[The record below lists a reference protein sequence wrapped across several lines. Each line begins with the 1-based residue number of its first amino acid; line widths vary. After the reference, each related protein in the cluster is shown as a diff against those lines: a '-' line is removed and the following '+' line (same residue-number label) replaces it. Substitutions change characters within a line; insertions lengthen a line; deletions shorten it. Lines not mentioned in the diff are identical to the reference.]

1 MESRSHL
8 GFGAC
13 VGAFAVHAG
22 GVSQVPPWIS
32 DCNCWM
38 PWAKR
43 RKAYENVPQS
53 SEAARCVG
61 LKVSQEKRWCTF
73 TGILHMLLTL

>member
-8 GFGAC
+8 DFGAC

-22 GVSQVPPWIS
+22 GVSQVLTVIAG
-32 DCNCWM
+32 CHGLKALLCG
-38 PWAKR
+38 
-43 RKAYENVPQS
+43 RKVYENVPQS
-53 SEAARCVG
+53 SEAAGCVG